1 MGVTDDF
8 LRERGRGLL
17 SQDEIAVLEAA
28 IDRVE
33 TFPART
39 AITRRGDRVRESTL
53 LVEGAMCR
61 YLDARDGFRQLLA
74 YHVPGDFVD
83 MHGYTLH
90 RLDHDVATI
99 VESRVAMVPHDRI
112 DAIMRDAPRLAKM
125 LWRSTL
131 LDAAMHRE
139 WIFRLGRLDAA
150 GRIAHFV
157 CEVHA
162 RMKAIGRV
170 KDGVFA
176 LPLTQQDIGEACGL
190 TSVHVNRT
198 LRRLREEGVADIGRG
213 EARIA
218 EPRQL
223 ARIGEFDAD
232 YLYLD
237 NGPWGDADD

>member
-8 LRERGRGLL
+8 LRGRGRNTLG
-17 SQDEIAVLEAA
+17 DNEWAVLEQA
-28 IDRVE
+28 IERVE
-33 TFPART
+33 TLPART
-39 AITRRGDRVRESTL
+39 AITRRGDRVRESML
-53 LVEGAMCR
+53 LIEGAMCR
-61 YLDARDGFRQLLA
+61 YLDARDGYRQLLA

-83 MHGYTLH
+83 MHGYTLR

-99 VESRVAMVPHDRI
+99 VESRVATVSHDRI
-112 DAIMRDAPRLAKM
+112 DALMRDHPRLAKM

-150 GRIAHFV
+150 GRLAHFL
-157 CEVHA
+157 CEVQA
-162 RMKAIGRV
+162 RMAVIGRV
-170 KDGVFA
+170 EGGVFA
-176 LPLTQQDIGEACGL
+176 LPLTQQDMGEACGL

-198 LRRLREEGVADIGRG
+198 LRSLREQGIADVARG
-213 EARIA
+213 EARIGDA
-218 EPRQL
+218 RQL

-237 NGPWGDADD
+237 DGPWSFRD

>member
-1 MGVTDDF
+1 MTDDF
-8 LRERGRGLL
+8 LRGRGRQVLTA
-17 SQDEIAVLEAA
+17 DEWAALEQA
-28 IDRVE
+28 IDRIE

-53 LVEGAMCR
+53 LIEGAMCR
-61 YLDARDGFRQLLA
+61 YLDARDGYRQLLA

-83 MHGYTLH
+83 MHGYTLQ

-99 VESRVAMVPHDRI
+99 VESRVAMVAHGRI
-112 DAIMRDAPRLAKM
+112 DQIMRDHPRLAKM

-150 GRIAHFV
+150 GRVAHFI

-162 RMKAIGRV
+162 RMEAIGRV
-170 KDGVFA
+170 TGDVFA

-198 LRRLREEGVADIGRG
+198 LRRLREEGVADVARG
-213 EARIA
+213 EVRVGDAAR
-218 EPRQL
+218 L

-237 NGPWGDADD
+237 TGPWGKIDV

>member
-1 MGVTDDF
+1 MGVTGDF
-8 LRERGRGLL
+8 MRGRGRNTL
-17 SQDEIAVLEAA
+17 SDDEIALLENA

-33 TFPART
+33 TVPART
-39 AITRRGDRVRESTL
+39 VLTRRGDRLRESTL
-53 LVEGAMCR
+53 LAEGAMCR
-61 YLDARDGFRQLLA
+61 YLDARDGYRQMLA

-99 VESRVAMVPHDRI
+99 VESRVASIPHDRI
-112 DAIMRDAPRLAKM
+112 DAIMRDHPRLAWV

-150 GRIAHFV
+150 GRLAHFL
-157 CEVHA
+157 CEVA
-162 RMKAIGRV
+162 ERMEAVGRV
-170 KDGVFA
+170 TDGAFA
-176 LPLTQQDIGEACGL
+176 LPLTQQDMGEACGL

-198 LRRLREEGVADIGRG
+198 LRRLREENIADVARG
-213 EARIA
+213 EARIFNKQ
-218 EPRQL
+218 QL
-223 ARIGEFDAD
+223 ARVGEFNPD

-237 NGPWGDADD
+237 NGPWADR

>member
-1 MGVTDDF
+1 M
-8 LRERGRGLL
+8 RGRGRNTL
-17 SQDEIAVLEAA
+17 SDDEIALLENA

-33 TFPART
+33 TVPART
-39 AITRRGDRVRESTL
+39 VLTRRGDRLRESTL
-53 LVEGAMCR
+53 LAEGAMCR
-61 YLDARDGFRQLLA
+61 YLDARDGYRQMLA

-99 VESRVAMVPHDRI
+99 VESRVASIPHDRI
-112 DAIMRDAPRLAKM
+112 DAIMRDHPRLAWV

-150 GRIAHFV
+150 GRLAHFL
-157 CEVHA
+157 CEVA
-162 RMKAIGRV
+162 ERMEAVGRV
-170 KDGVFA
+170 TDGAFA
-176 LPLTQQDIGEACGL
+176 LPLTQQDMGEACGL

-198 LRRLREEGVADIGRG
+198 LRRLREENIADVARG
-213 EARIA
+213 EARIFNKQ
-218 EPRQL
+218 QL
-223 ARIGEFDAD
+223 ARVGEFNPD

-237 NGPWGDADD
+237 NGPWADR

>member
-1 MGVTDDF
+1 MLGDD
-8 LRERGRGLL
+8 EW
-17 SQDEIAVLEAA
+17 AVLEEA
-28 IDRVE
+28 IDRID

-39 AITRRGDRVRESTL
+39 AVTRRGDRVRESML
-53 LVEGAMCR
+53 LIEGAMCR
-61 YLDARDGFRQLLA
+61 YLDARDGYRQLLA

-99 VESRVAMVPHDRI
+99 VESRVAMVPHERI
-112 DAIMRDAPRLAKM
+112 DAIMRDHPELAKL

-150 GRIAHFV
+150 GRLAHFL

-162 RMKAIGRV
+162 RMATIGRV
-170 KDGVFA
+170 RNGAFA

-198 LRRLREEGVADIGRG
+198 LRSLREQGVADVARG
-213 EARIA
+213 EARIGDA
-218 EPRQL
+218 RQL

-237 NGPWGDADD
+237 DGPWGEPGD

>member
-1 MGVTDDF
+1 MGVTGDF
-8 LRERGRGLL
+8 LRGRGRDTL
-17 SQDEIAVLEAA
+17 SAEEVSVLEQA
-28 IDRVE
+28 IDRVD
-33 TFPART
+33 TLPPRSVV
-39 AITRRGDRVRESTL
+39 TRRGDRVRESTL

-61 YLDARDGFRQLLA
+61 YLDARDGYRQLLA

-83 MHGYTLH
+83 MHGYTLR

-99 VESRVAMVPHDRI
+99 VESRVARIAHDRV
-112 DAIMRDAPRLAKM
+112 DAIMRDHPRLAWL

-150 GRIAHFV
+150 GRLAHFL
-157 CEVHA
+157 CEVAA
-162 RMKAIGRV
+162 RMRAIGRV
-170 KDGVFA
+170 SDDVFA

-198 LRRLREEGVADIGRG
+198 LRRLREEGIADVGRG
-213 EARIA
+213 EARIGDA
-218 EPRQL
+218 KQL

-237 NGPWGDADD
+237 DGPWADTDR